1 MRLLSS
7 LEAFNEDRSTRSL
20 EELVAK
26 RERERETVIIICCSK
41 FMFLFFGLV
50 AELSSTS
57 YLGEI
62 LTDVE
67 VIDEDADDSES
78 RLI

>member
-1 MRLLSS
+1 
-7 LEAFNEDRSTRSL
+7 
-20 EELVAK
+20 
-26 RERERETVIIICCSK
+26 
-41 FMFLFFGLV
+41 MFLFFGLV